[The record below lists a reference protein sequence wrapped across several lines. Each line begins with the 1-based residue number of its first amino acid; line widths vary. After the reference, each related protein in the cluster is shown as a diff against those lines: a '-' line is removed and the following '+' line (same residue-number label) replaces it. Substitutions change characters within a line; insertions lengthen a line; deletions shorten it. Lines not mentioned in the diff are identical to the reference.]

1 MNGFGAYLAETL
13 QTTHPEVR
21 VVALGVPDRLIEQAP
36 RAEQLEALRAH
47 RRRDRPPDH
56 RAAARGEPRSAMK
69 VGVVG
74 NPRYRDLRAV
84 LEHVARQAPVQ
95 AASRSTPRSG
105 WASFW
110 PRDIPPFEG
119 VELDALVTF
128 GGDGTLLRGARLCGG
143 REIPILGV
151 NLGRVGF
158 LTTATR
164 DTLDPALDAL
174 VAGRYVIERRQALQ
188 AAIKDVE
195 GNHRVSQLA
204 VNDVAVHKGGVAR
217 VVRVNV
223 FIHGENVGPYSADGI
238 IVATPTGSTAYS
250 LSAGGPDRGAG
261 RRGDRRHADRA
272 HTLAVRPLVV
282 PATYRIVIEP
292 MAGWADDCWCR
303 STGRPGAR
311 WRRARAWTCGGPTS
325 GVPHPARRRRVL
337 QPDAAEAALGGS
349 VGAGGGEVTRAGGRS
364 GGRTVSRS

>member
-1 MNGFGAYLAETL
+1 
-13 QTTHPEVR
+13 
-21 VVALGVPDRLIEQAP
+21 
-36 RAEQLEALRAH
+36 
-47 RRRDRPPDH
+47 
-56 RAAARGEPRSAMK
+56 MK

-74 NPRYRDLRAV
+74 NPRYPDLKAV
-84 LEHVARQAPVQ
+84 LEHVALQ
-95 AASRSTPRSG
+95 TPYRG
-105 WASFW
+105 IELYTEERLQPFW
-110 PRDIPPFEG
+110 PREIARSDG

-128 GGDGTLLRGARLCGG
+128 GGDGTLLRGARLCAGH
-143 REIPILGV
+143 EIPILGV

-164 DTLDPALDAL
+164 DTLDAALDAL

-188 AAIKDVE
+188 AAIKDGD

-223 FIHGENVGPYSADGI
+223 YIQGENVGPYSADGL

-250 LSAGGPDRGAG
+250 LSAGGPIVVPGVEALIVTPI
-261 RRGDRRHADRA
+261 AA

-292 MAGWADDCWCR
+292 MAGWADDLLVSFDGQTG
-303 STGRPGAR
+303 STLAPGESVDV
-311 WRRARAWTCGGPTS
+311 RRADHRVCLIRLDGDGFFS
-325 GVPHPARRRRVL
+325 RMRRKLHWGDLSER
-337 QPDAAEAALGGS
+337 EA
-349 VGAGGGEVTRAGGRS
+349 VR
-364 GGRTVSRS
+364 